1 MNRMTR
7 NFSLSLMAA
16 CFGACGHPDG
26 TSPAGSN
33 VDAAVAAARSSAAA
47 HASFAAVAKTAT
59 PIIDACALVSLA
71 DAESVLGTSARL
83 AEHAQ
88 DDKHASHCQ
97 FDAVDQS
104 RGFNSLMIEIH
115 NDDSPAEAVSGMA
128 MHRQMYASDAAG
140 SVYHYEV
147 LSGVG
152 DAAFLA
158 TNKVPEAVLAQMP
171 DMLQDQQMLFFIK
184 GARDCNIIASYSGK
198 PRSNDNLK
206 ALAQKLARHF

>member
-1 MNRMTR
+1 LKRTTR
-7 NFSLSLMAA
+7 NFSLGLMAA
-16 CFGACGHPDG
+16 YLSACGHQDG
-26 TSPAGSN
+26 TSAAGSN

-47 HASFAAVAKTAT
+47 HASATAVVKTAA

-88 DDKHASHCQ
+88 DDKYVSHCQ
-97 FDAVDQS
+97 FDAVDQA
-104 RGFNSLMIEIH
+104 RGFNSLMIEI
-115 NDDSPAEAVSGMA
+115 NSDDSATEAATGMA
-128 MHRQMYASDAAG
+128 MHRQMYASDAAA

-152 DAAFLA
+152 DEAFLA

-206 ALAQKLARHF
+206 ALAQKLARRF